1 MHKAE
6 TPARASAGDCLP
18 ALMMAGRSVPLR
30 IEANHG
36 RSASVQR
43 GAGLH
48 KGVKDVPRKAVDMT
62 AQFFEPLLE
71 GVARIVAERDKAR
84 MDELTERILAKLQKA
99 ATLPQMP
106 AELPQERLLRPN
118 EVAEL
123 LACSEDK
130 LKKRMDA
137 GDLAYIVERGSDRRR
152 IPYSWVVEYIHKHKR
167 YTGPLGKRK
176 EVEG

>member
-1 MHKAE
+1 
-6 TPARASAGDCLP
+6 
-18 ALMMAGRSVPLR
+18 
-30 IEANHG
+30 
-36 RSASVQR
+36 
-43 GAGLH
+43 
-48 KGVKDVPRKAVDMT
+48 MT

-84 MDELTERILAKLQKA
+84 MDELTERILAKLSEVIA
-99 ATLPQMP
+99 LPQMP

-118 EVAEL
+118 EAAEL
-123 LACSEDK
+123 LACSVDTV
-130 LKKRMDA
+130 KKRMDA

-152 IPYSWVVEYIHKHKR
+152 IPYSWVVEYIYKHKR